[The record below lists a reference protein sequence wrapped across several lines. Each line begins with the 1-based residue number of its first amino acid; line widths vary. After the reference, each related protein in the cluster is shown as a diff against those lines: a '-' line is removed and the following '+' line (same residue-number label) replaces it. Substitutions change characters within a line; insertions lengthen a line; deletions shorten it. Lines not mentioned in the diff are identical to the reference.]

1 MSTYHEVTWYQM
13 YVNVR
18 RSPPDED
25 NNERY
30 RKPLILIRSVAILT
44 YYFTMHIRY
53 TSTNK
58 KYLSIY
64 SILYNFAIKALWILF
79 EVTGLN
85 IPKWNNDK
93 YFYWN
98 EIIMNVGI
106 RKWYMALQIK
116 NILDDVNVSFCK
128 QGSRLWLPLLY
139 LHRFSRYRYSF
150 PLVVSDES
158 NTELV
163 LKMEVNECFKFR

>member
-30 RKPLILIRSVAILT
+30 RKHLILIRSVAILT

-98 EIIMNVGI
+98 EIIMNLGI

-116 NILDDVNVSFCK
+116 NILDDVNVSFVSKDHVYDYPFCIFTDFLDI
-128 QGSRLWLPLLY
+128 GIVFRWL
-139 LHRFSRYRYSF
+139 F
-150 PLVVSDES
+150 PMNQIL
-158 NTELV
+158 N
-163 LKMEVNECFKFR
+163 